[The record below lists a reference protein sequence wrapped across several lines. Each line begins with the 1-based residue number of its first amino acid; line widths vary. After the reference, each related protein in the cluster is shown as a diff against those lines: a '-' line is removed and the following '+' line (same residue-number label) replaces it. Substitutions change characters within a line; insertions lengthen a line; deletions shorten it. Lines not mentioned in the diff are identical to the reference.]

1 MATSRTPGSRTQGS
15 GDDEPRWG
23 PATTYRASPSGRR
36 RQARSDA
43 GPAVSAPAAQR
54 GYDRYDDEDDGY
66 DDGYDDGHDD
76 GYGSD
81 AGYGPAASYGRSR
94 PSTGRTAPPS
104 RQAPAPR
111 RRRRRPGR
119 VVALVLVLL
128 LVLAV
133 AYPVLLARTA
143 AANVHRVDAL
153 SGSSLAG
160 TPGRTILVVG
170 TDSREGSIYTDV
182 VEGSRTDTILLL
194 HRPRT
199 GPTVLLSIPRDSAV
213 EIPGHGENKIN
224 AAYTLGGP
232 PLLVSTVEQ
241 ATGIQVDDYVE
252 TGLAGFG
259 QVVDAVGGVTICPTR
274 DMNDDMAGLYVSA
287 GCQPADGATALAYAR
302 SRYEDPLGDLGRA
315 QRQREVMAAI
325 AAKTFDPATVLN
337 PFTAFPLARAGG
349 GALTMDETDST
360 TDLGWFLLA
369 MRASAGGDGLSL
381 TVPVAD
387 TTRRTQHGVVVDW
400 DEAQAET
407 VFQALRDS
415 STEAVRPVAE
425 AQQAALQP
433 GG

>member
-1 MATSRTPGSRTQGS
+1 MPSSRTPGSRTQGS

-43 GPAVSAPAAQR
+43 GPAVAAPAAPTRR

-66 DDGYDDGHDD
+66 GSHDGYDD

-81 AGYGPAASYGRSR
+81 DGYGPASSYGRSR
-94 PSTGRTAPPS
+94 PSGGRTAPPP
-104 RQAPAPR
+104 RQAAAPR

-119 VVALVLVLL
+119 TVAVVLVLL
-128 LVLAV
+128 LVVAA
-133 AYPVLLARTA
+133 AYPLLLARTA
-143 AANVHRVDAL
+143 SQNVHRVDAL
-153 SGSSLAG
+153 SGSSLAD

-170 TDSREGSIYTDV
+170 SDTRDGTDLEA
-182 VEGSRTDTILLL
+182 VEGARTDTILLL

-199 GPTVLLSIPRDSAV
+199 GPTVLLSIPRDSLV
-213 EIPGHGENKIN
+213 EIPGYGDNKVN
-224 AAYTLGGP
+224 AAYTFGGP
-232 PLLVSTVEQ
+232 PLLVQTVEQ
-241 ATGIQVDDYVE
+241 ATGVHVDDYVE

-259 QVVDAVGGVTICPTR
+259 QVVDAVGGITICPTR
-274 DMNDDMAGLYVSA
+274 DMVDPMSGLDVRP
-287 GCQPADGATALAYAR
+287 GCQPADGTTSLAYAR

-325 AAKTFDPATVLN
+325 ADKAFTPSTVLN
-337 PFTAFPLARAGG
+337 PFTSFPLAKAGG
-349 GALTMDETDST
+349 NALTMDETDST
-360 TDLGWFLLA
+360 ADLGWFLLA
-369 MRASAGGDGLSL
+369 MRDSAGGDGLSL

-387 TTRRTQHGVVVDW
+387 TTRRTEHGVVVDW
-400 DEAQAET
+400 DEEQAET

-415 STEAVRPVAE
+415 STEAVRPIAE